1 MGIAQKL
8 YENGKITYMRT
19 DCTYIAPEF
28 SKKVE
33 AKINDTYGPEYYSLP
48 KVKKVKGAQEAH
60 MKLFVQL
67 ILMLNFL

>member
-19 DCTYIAPEF
+19 DCTFIAPEF

-33 AKINDTYGPEYYSLP
+33 TKIKLKTLYKRLNL
-48 KVKKVKGAQEAH
+48 KIRVQIF
-60 MKLFVQL
+60 MK
-67 ILMLNFL
+67 